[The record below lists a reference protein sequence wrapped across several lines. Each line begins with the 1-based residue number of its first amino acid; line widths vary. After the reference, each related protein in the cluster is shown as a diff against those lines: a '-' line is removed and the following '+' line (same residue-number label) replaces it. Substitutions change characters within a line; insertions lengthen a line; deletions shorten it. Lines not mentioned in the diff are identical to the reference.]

1 MKNLGKILFTFVVSL
16 ALVEPAIAAES
27 TVNAETQYVFNT
39 FLFLVCGFLV
49 MFMAPGFAMLEC
61 GLVTS
66 RSVSTIAAKNI
77 GLYSIAG
84 IMFWLVGYNLAYGI
98 PEGGYIGSFAPWSD
112 GSKIDTGYADSSDWW
127 FQMVFCAT
135 TASIVSGTLA
145 ERIKIWPFFIF
156 AALMAGFIY
165 PIQMGW

>member
-16 ALVEPAIAAES
+16 ALVEPAVAAES

-66 RSVSTIAAKNI
+66 RSVSTIAAKKYWIIFNSRNYVLASWLQSSLRYSRRW
-77 GLYSIAG
+77 LY
-84 IMFWLVGYNLAYGI
+84 
-98 PEGGYIGSFAPWSD
+98 
-112 GSKIDTGYADSSDWW
+112 
-127 FQMVFCAT
+127 
-135 TASIVSGTLA
+135 
-145 ERIKIWPFFIF
+145 R
-156 AALMAGFIY
+156 
-165 PIQMGW
+165 

>member
-16 ALVEPAIAAES
+16 ALVEPAVAAES

-98 PEGGYIGSFAPWSD
+98 PEGLYW
-112 GSKIDTGYADSSDWW
+112 
-127 FQMVFCAT
+127 
-135 TASIVSGTLA
+135 
-145 ERIKIWPFFIF
+145 
-156 AALMAGFIY
+156 
-165 PIQMGW
+165 